1 MAAAE
6 LRPSARAPRRRLP
19 AGLAK
24 TWLRAY
30 VGVWTLTFVLAAGAA
45 VGTVGVRASVRHVL
59 GLTLEPDPA
68 PQLGHVLDL
77 AAHNIPIVSWPLL
90 LGVFDL
96 HRSRLGRGFADS
108 MVAAYVVANVLP
120 VGAALG
126 AYGSVLVPYVP
137 QLPLE
142 WGGLALG
149 ACGWLAQRREALSL
163 REALGLFALIVG
175 VLVCAAVVETVA
187 VPHR

>member
-6 LRPSARAPRRRLP
+6 LSTPARRRRLP

-24 TWLRAY
+24 TWLRTY
-30 VGVWTLTFVLAAGAA
+30 TGIWSLTLVLAAAAA
-45 VGTVGVRASVRHVL
+45 VGTVGVQASVRNLL
-59 GLTLEPDPA
+59 GLSLKPDPA

-90 LGVFDL
+90 LGVLGL
-96 HRSRLGRGFADS
+96 HSSRLSRGFADS

-126 AYGSVLVPYVP
+126 AYGGALVPYVP

-149 ACGWLAQRREALSL
+149 ACGWLVQRRQPLSV
-163 REALGLFALIVG
+163 REGLGLFALIVG

>member
-6 LRPSARAPRRRLP
+6 LRPPGDTRRCRLP

-24 TWLRAY
+24 TWLCVYA
-30 VGVWTLTFVLAAGAA
+30 GIWTLTLVLAAGAA
-45 VGTVGVRASVRHVL
+45 VGTVGVRASVRHLL

-90 LGVFDL
+90 LGVMGG
-96 HRSRLGRGFADS
+96 HRSRLIRGFFDA
-108 MVAAYVVANVLP
+108 MVGAWVFANALP

-126 AYGSVLVPYVP
+126 AYGTVLLPYVP

-175 VLVCAAVVETVA
+175 VVVCAAVVETVA

>member
-6 LRPSARAPRRRLP
+6 LRPPARRRRLP

-24 TWLRAY
+24 TWLYAY
-30 VGVWTLTFVLAAGAA
+30 AGIWSLTLVLAAGAA
-45 VGTVGVRASVRHVL
+45 VGTVGVRASVRHLL
-59 GLTLEPDPA
+59 GLSLKPDPA

-90 LGVFDL
+90 LGVLGL
-96 HRSRLGRGFADS
+96 HSSRLGRGFADS
-108 MVAAYVVANVLP
+108 MVAAYVVANALP

-126 AYGSVLVPYVP
+126 AYGTALLPYVP
-137 QLPLE
+137 QLPIE

-149 ACGWLAQRREALSL
+149 ACGWLVQRRQPLSV
-163 REALGLFALIVG
+163 REGLGLFALIVG